1 MKPKYDFS
9 ISSDDDID
17 IQCSVVN
24 PESIAGVRNGSLIW
38 QKLGKE
44 IVSGI
49 GKHPSHEI
57 EF

>member
-1 MKPKYDFS
+1 
-9 ISSDDDID
+9 
-17 IQCSVVN
+17 
-24 PESIAGVRNGSLIW
+24 VRNGSLIW

-57 EF
+57 EFWKQILKSLEDEYIVCLFT